1 MTKNNSK
8 KPLPRLPSRAL
19 RNGISLNTKAPDRAV
34 SSSLLPA
41 SSGIGKK
48 ARVFIVD
55 DHTFMRHGLVKFLS
69 SQPEI
74 EVCGEAENALD
85 ALTAIGKLRPDVVL
99 TDIVLPGKS
108 GLELVKDIRTMYP
121 EIHILVISLHEES
134 YYAERVLHAGAH
146 GYIIKRDGDSQL
158 LTAIQKV
165 LAGQIFV
172 SESIAGKILQIFSRG
187 RTAATDSPAHGLTD
201 RELQVF
207 ELIGQARTT
216 RAIAEALHISVKTAE
231 AHRSNIKEK
240 LNISGGPELIR
251 LAVRWVESKTAS
263 LN

>member
-1 MTKNNSK
+1 MTKIT
-8 KPLPRLPSRAL
+8 KPLSRLESRSL
-19 RNGISLNTKAPDRAV
+19 RNGLSLNRKAKEKAAG
-34 SSSLLPA
+34 SSLLPITSA
-41 SSGIGKK
+41 FGKK
-48 ARVFIVD
+48 IRIFIVD

-74 EVCGEAENALD
+74 IVCGEADNALD
-85 ALTAIGKLRPDVVL
+85 GLTLIGKLRPDIVL

-121 EIHILVISLHEES
+121 EIHVLVISLHEES

-158 LTAIQKV
+158 LTAIQRI

-187 RTAATDSPAHGLTD
+187 RTEATDSPAQGLTD

-216 RAIAEALHISVKTAE
+216 RNIAEALHISVKTAE

-240 LNISGGPELIR
+240 LNITGGPELIR
-251 LAVRWVESKTAS
+251 LAVRWVESKIAV